1 MMGKQGIVGIFK
13 GTGQAGGMKK
23 SHENPQSK

>member
-1 MMGKQGIVGIFK
+1 MAEYGIIDIYH

-23 SHENPQSK
+23 SNENPGSK

>member
-1 MMGKQGIVGIFK
+1 MGEYGIIDIIQ

-23 SHENPQSK
+23 SNENPGSK